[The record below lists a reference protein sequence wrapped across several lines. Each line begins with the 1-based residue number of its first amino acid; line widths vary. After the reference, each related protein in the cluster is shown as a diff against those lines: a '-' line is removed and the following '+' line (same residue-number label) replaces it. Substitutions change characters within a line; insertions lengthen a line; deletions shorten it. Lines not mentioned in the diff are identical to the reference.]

1 MRLFFTETPS
11 PGDPLLWFTLMMGLL
26 AGFLTLIPWNLWI
39 AYRGAAGGTRQLSSG
54 AEPLGSAGDSL
65 TLRNAWYL
73 AIASFALYLG
83 TAYATF
89 MKM

>member
-1 MRLFFTETPS
+1 
-11 PGDPLLWFTLMMGLL
+11 MMGFL
-26 AGFLTLIPWNLWI
+26 AGFVALIPWNLWI
-39 AYRGAAGGTRQLSSG
+39 AYRGADGGIRQLSPG

-73 AIASFALYLG
+73 AIASFALYLA
-83 TAYATF
+83 TVYATF